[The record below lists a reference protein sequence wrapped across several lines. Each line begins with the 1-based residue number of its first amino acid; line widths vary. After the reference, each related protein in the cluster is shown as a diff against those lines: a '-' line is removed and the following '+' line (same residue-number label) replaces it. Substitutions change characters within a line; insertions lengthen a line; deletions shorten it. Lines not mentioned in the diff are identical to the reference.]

1 MCTNCYNIEYYFA
14 YLVSLSSI
22 EISHSL
28 VVIFSQEK
36 GIHLWWLNIFLGV
49 LVLVWM
55 CWIYNQNKL
64 PGFNINL

>member
-1 MCTNCYNIEYYFA
+1 MCTNCYNIAYYFA